1 MKKSEIVIII
11 VAVVAFIG
19 IILLLRLINVDD
31 KYNWAESYRSD
42 SDQPYGTLV
51 LTKLLED
58 YFPNDKL
65 TFVTEDINK
74 PLTEITGEHRTYMFI
89 GSYPYYTDST
99 LDNLKQFVQRGN
111 DVFIATNAIPE
122 NFSSDVLLGNISGS
136 YSYDTVYYLDSFGD
150 STFSLQENYEEDPNT
165 YSNFETSKIG
175 MNFHFN
181 ELRKK
186 EGYQFGVMYK
196 DEVIDYT
203 WNYFFPDYEQ
213 KMIPHKNIGTI
224 YSKNFTN
231 FIQVPY
237 GSGNFYIHTNP
248 IVFTNF
254 FQIQEDKITYTSKLL
269 SYLKPGE
276 IIWDNFSRSLA
287 PPDPNNDQQEEGP
300 LKFILGEKTLRWAWY
315 SILAGLGLFL
325 IFRSKRLQQPIP
337 VLEPNE
343 NKSLEFIQTIGRM
356 YYLKKNHKQLAQQ
369 KLKLFLHFINERYR
383 IPGQEID
390 EIYIEKVRLKSEIS
404 ENHLKQI
411 FKHIKYINNTNDVT
425 DQDIVQLHELL
436 DYFYKNCK

>member
-1 MKKSEIVIII
+1 M
-11 VAVVAFIG
+11 
-19 IILLLRLINVDD
+19 RLINVDD

-150 STFSLQENYEEDPNT
+150 STFSLQENYAEDPNT

-203 WNYFFPDYEQ
+203 WNYFSRIMNKNDSSQ
-213 KMIPHKNIGTI
+213 KYWH
-224 YSKNFTN
+224 
-231 FIQVPY
+231 
-237 GSGNFYIHTNP
+237 H
-248 IVFTNF
+248 
-254 FQIQEDKITYTSKLL
+254 
-269 SYLKPGE
+269 
-276 IIWDNFSRSLA
+276 
-287 PPDPNNDQQEEGP
+287 
-300 LKFILGEKTLRWAWY
+300 
-315 SILAGLGLFL
+315 
-325 IFRSKRLQQPIP
+325 LQ
-337 VLEPNE
+337 
-343 NKSLEFIQTIGRM
+343 
-356 YYLKKNHKQLAQQ
+356 
-369 KLKLFLHFINERYR
+369 
-383 IPGQEID
+383 
-390 EIYIEKVRLKSEIS
+390 
-404 ENHLKQI
+404 
-411 FKHIKYINNTNDVT
+411 
-425 DQDIVQLHELL
+425 
-436 DYFYKNCK
+436 